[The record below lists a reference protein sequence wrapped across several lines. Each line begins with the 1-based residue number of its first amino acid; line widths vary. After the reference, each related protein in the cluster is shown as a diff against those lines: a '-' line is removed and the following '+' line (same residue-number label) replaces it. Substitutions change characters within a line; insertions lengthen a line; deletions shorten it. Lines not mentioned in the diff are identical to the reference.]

1 MSQNTRAHS
10 ALTTLTVILS
20 IGASL
25 FIGEW
30 TLRHFYH
37 FPDSLA
43 PFTPFRNTLP
53 DSHFHLIQKE
63 FAISL
68 DYNRQGFRDRNFDD
82 KLKLPKKILFLGDS
96 FIEGFGVEEHQR
108 ASNLVEKELN
118 RESPNPTVA
127 VFNAGQ
133 IMSGPSHYFSNLI
146 RFGVGLKPNG
156 VVVGLFM
163 GNDFIGAR
171 KRPVPNGYI
180 VADHYPTS
188 ILRESSPPLWEFPF
202 LLTLISSSL
211 DQNRLIQRKINTN
224 QYWKYFYRRD
234 INRDFFFEHS
244 GMKQKEFDKH
254 ISNLPE
260 DVRDDFFSGRIN
272 PSYLTSS
279 FLSTLKS
286 TGPAYTDNDIRNV
299 FDMVYEMYFV
309 CTQREIPFLLVLFP
323 SPYQIFPEDYST
335 HLSEDVGYKEVPAS
349 LKELDNIHQALI
361 DWLSFEGISSIDMK
375 PVLKKEDFYLFDG
388 HLNPAGQ
395 SKVADQILKKIRSWV
410 KSGKQPI
417 QPPNP
422 LK

>member
-53 DSHFHLIQKE
+53 GSHFHLIQKE

-68 DYNRQGFRDRNFDD
+68 DYNRQGFRDRNFDE
-82 KLKLPKKILFLGDS
+82 KLKSPKKILFLGDS

-108 ASNLVEKELN
+108 ASNLVEMALN
-118 RESPNPTVA
+118 RESTNPTVA

-188 ILRESSPPLWEFPF
+188 ILGESSPPLWEFPF
-202 LLTLISSSL
+202 LLTLIRSAL
-211 DQNRLIQRKINTN
+211 DQENLIQRKINSN
-224 QYWKYFYRRD
+224 QYWKYFYGRD
-234 INRDFFFEHS
+234 IDRDFFFEHS
-244 GMKQKEFDKH
+244 GMKRKEFDKH
-254 ISNLPE
+254 ISKLPE

-279 FLSTLKS
+279 FHPEVKS
-286 TGPAYTDNDIRNV
+286 EGLVYTDSDIRNV
-299 FDMVYEMYFV
+299 FDMIYEMFFV
-309 CTQREIPFLLVLFP
+309 CTQREIPFLMVVFP
-323 SPYQIFPEDYST
+323 SPYQVFPKEYSA
-335 HLSEDVGYKEVPAS
+335 HLSQNVGYKQVPAS
-349 LKELDNIHQALI
+349 LKKLDKIHHALI
-361 DWLSFEGISSIDMK
+361 NWLSAEEISTIDLK
-375 PVLKKEDFYLFDG
+375 QVLKKEDFYLFDG
-388 HLNPAGQ
+388 HLTKEGQ
-395 SKVADQILKKIRSWV
+395 SKVASAILQKVRPWV
-410 KSGKQPI
+410 IK
-417 QPPNP
+417 
-422 LK
+422 